1 MKKSMGK
8 NTNSLPAASK
18 LMPPAGGM
26 AKKAVKAVAKKAVKA
41 VGKKMMK

>member
-26 AKKAVKAVAKKAVKA
+26 AKKAVKAAVKKT